1 MTLRRVAGATLAAVP
16 PTATAVLVLIAT
28 VLPTLFMAAP
38 TAATAA
44 AAPAADGGSPAP
56 PSLAGAAA
64 AILVDADDG
73 SPILQKDSGESRSIA
88 STTKLMT
95 ALLTLERADMDDV
108 FTAPDYRALAVES
121 KIDLRVGERM
131 RVRDLLEALMLESAN
146 DAAVTLAE
154 GIAGS
159 RAAFVRDMNAR
170 AAELGLTDT
179 SYANPI
185 GLDDPLNYSTA
196 SDLATLALELLRD
209 ERFRRIV
216 DSPSATLE
224 SGARPRTID
233 TRNDLI
239 PRFPFV
245 DGVKTGYT
253 GRAGY
258 VLVGSATGAS
268 GARVVSVVLGEPSE
282 AARDAD
288 TLALLRYGLAQYRR
302 VAALRERKTVA
313 TAAVAYRDERVRL
326 VPARDV
332 TVVARRDQRVRTRV
346 DVPDELRGELEA
358 GARAGTVRVLR
369 DGKLIRRVALV
380 TGEAV
385 PGAGLPRRI
394 ASTLGVPLT
403 ALLLLV
409 IVSLTAILGK
419 RVRTRRRTRDRD
431 GARRARDRERERKA
445 REPAARP

>member
-1 MTLRRVAGATLAAVP
+1 VSPRHVAGAAFAAALLAVAVAPLTLS
-16 PTATAVLVLIAT
+16 
-28 VLPTLFMAAP
+28 AAP
-38 TAATAA
+38 TTGTRT
-44 AAPAADGGSPAP
+44 PTP

-64 AILVDADDG
+64 AILVDARDG
-73 SPILQKDSGESRSIA
+73 SPILQKDPGESRSIA

-95 ALLTLERADMDDV
+95 ALLTLERAELDDV

-121 KIDLRVGERM
+121 KIDLRAGERM
-131 RVRDLLEALMLESAN
+131 RVSDLLEALMLESAN

-159 RAAFVRDMNAR
+159 RAAFVREMNAR
-170 AAELGLTDT
+170 AAELGLADT

-196 SDLATLALELLRD
+196 RDLATLARRLLRD
-209 ERFRRIV
+209 ERFARIV
-216 DSPSATLE
+216 DMPSATLE
-224 SGARPRTID
+224 SGARPRIVD

-258 VLVGSATGAS
+258 VLVGSATGAT
-268 GARVVSVVLGEPSE
+268 GAQVVSVVLGEPSE
-282 AARDAD
+282 AARDGD

-302 VAALRERKTVA
+302 VPALRERGTVA

-332 TVVARRDQRVRTRV
+332 TVVARRGQRVRPRV
-346 DVPDELRGELEA
+346 DAPGELRGELA
-358 GARAGTVRVLR
+358 AGTRVGTVAVVR
-369 DGKLIRRVALV
+369 DGKLLRRVALV
-380 TGEAV
+380 TGEPV

-394 ASTLGVPLT
+394 ASMLGISLT
-403 ALLLLV
+403 ALSILV
-409 IVSLTAILGK
+409 IVCLAAIVGVW
-419 RVRTRRRTRDRD
+419 VRTRRQARSQQ
-431 GARRARDRERERKA
+431 ARRRARERERARKA
-445 REPAARP
+445 SEPAGRP